1 MKLNEL
7 ADRPGAAR
15 PRLRRGRGIGSGK
28 GGTAGRGH
36 KGQKSRSG
44 VALKGF
50 EGGQMPLYR
59 RLPKHGF
66 VNVFRK
72 RYAVVDVGRL
82 GRAAAEGKL
91 DPSAPIDAAA
101 LKAAGVIT
109 HIRDG
114 VRLVGRG
121 ELTAAL
127 TVAAAGASRSAA
139 AAVEKAGGRVVAAA
153 GAKPKPKDER
163 DDKPRGAPPGAAH
176 G

>member
-15 PRLRRGRGIGSGK
+15 PRFRRGRGIGCGK

-139 AAVEKAGGRVVAAA
+139 AAVEKAGGRVVA
-153 GAKPKPKDER
+153 GAKPKPKNER
-163 DDKPRGAPPGAAH
+163 DDKPRGAPPGAAD

>member
-82 GRAAAEGKL
+82 GRAAADGKL

-121 ELTAAL
+121 ELAAAL
-127 TVAAAGASRSAA
+127 TVAAAGASRSAV
-139 AAVEKAGGRVVAAA
+139 AAVEKAGGRVVAAG
-153 GAKPKPKDER
+153 GAKPGDEKDDR
-163 DDKPRGAPPGAAH
+163 PRRVPPGAAD

>member
-1 MKLNEL
+1 MRLNEL
-7 ADRPGAAR
+7 SDRPGAAR
-15 PRLRRGRGIGSGK
+15 PRTRRGRGVGSGK

-82 GRAAAEGKL
+82 GRAAADGKL

-101 LKAAGVIT
+101 LKAAGIVT

-114 VRLVGRG
+114 VRLIGRG
-121 ELTAAL
+121 ELAAAL
-127 TVAAAGASRSAA
+127 TVAAAGASRSAV
-139 AAVEKAGGRVVAAA
+139 AAVEKAGGRVVAPA
-153 GAKPKPKDER
+153 GAAARPKGEKDDR
-163 DDKPRGAPPGAAH
+163 PRRAPPGAAD